1 MKVEIP
7 QAFTILRS
15 IVYKKIKE
23 ELPKVLKK
31 LIQLF

>member
-15 IVYKKIKE
+15 MVYKKIKE
-23 ELPKVLKK
+23 ELPKVLEN
-31 LIQLF
+31 LTQQY